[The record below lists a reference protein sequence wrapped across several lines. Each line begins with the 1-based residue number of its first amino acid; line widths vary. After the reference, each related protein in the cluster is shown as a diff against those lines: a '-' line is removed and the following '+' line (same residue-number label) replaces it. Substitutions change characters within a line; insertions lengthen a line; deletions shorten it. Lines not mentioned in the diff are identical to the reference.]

1 MKTITFLRHSK
12 SSWDT
17 NLEDIDRPLNDIGVK
32 KIKKVAK
39 LSNDQFSNCE
49 IIFSS
54 SANRAIHTSLIL
66 TRELSIESNKIR
78 IYEDLYTFNFK
89 VVFDFITKIEN
100 VTEWSKYVIDNFESI
115 SMVINNAGMACAIV
129 PIEALNAQQA
139 ENCIKFNVMGMFY
152 ISQAFLSSNDKYET
166 KCI

>member
-17 NLEDIDRPLNDIGVK
+17 ILEDIDRPLNEVGVK

-66 TRELSIESNKIR
+66 TRELSIKSDKIR
-78 IYEDLYTFNFK
+78 VCEDLYTFNFK

-100 VTEWSKYVIDNFESI
+100 IYSNIVLVGHNPAYTEISNHFSENKILNLPTARWFSMKFDSNTWSDILMLKS
-115 SMVINNAGMACAIV
+115 
-129 PIEALNAQQA
+129 
-139 ENCIKFNVMGMFY
+139 
-152 ISQAFLSSNDKYET
+152 LSKRRKKSN
-166 KCI
+166 

>member
-12 SSWDT
+12 SSWDN

-78 IYEDLYTFNFK
+78 ICEDLYTFNFK
-89 VVFDFITKIEN
+89 VVFDFITNIEN
-100 VTEWSKYVIDNFESI
+100 VYSNVVLVGHNPVYTEISNHFTENTILNLPTARWFSMKFDSNTWSDILMLKPI
-115 SMVINNAGMACAIV
+115 SYINNLKSG
-129 PIEALNAQQA
+129 
-139 ENCIKFNVMGMFY
+139 
-152 ISQAFLSSNDKYET
+152 T
-166 KCI
+166 

>member
-17 NLEDIDRPLNDIGVK
+17 ILEDIDRPLNDIGVK

-66 TRELSIESNKIR
+66 TRELSIKSDKIR
-78 IYEDLYTFNFK
+78 VCEDLYTFNFK
-89 VVFDFITKIEN
+89 IVFDFITKIEN
-100 VTEWSKYVIDNFESI
+100 IYSNVVLVGHNPAYTEISNHFSENKILNLPTARWFSMKFDSNTWSDILMLKPIYY
-115 SMVINNAGMACAIV
+115 INNLKSG
-129 PIEALNAQQA
+129 
-139 ENCIKFNVMGMFY
+139 
-152 ISQAFLSSNDKYET
+152 T
-166 KCI
+166 

>member
-12 SSWDT
+12 SSWDN

-66 TRELSIESNKIR
+66 TRELSIKSDKIR
-78 IYEDLYTFNFK
+78 VCEDLYTFNFK
-89 VVFDFITKIEN
+89 IVFDFITKIEN
-100 VTEWSKYVIDNFESI
+100 IYSNVVLVGHNPAYTEISNHFSENKILNLPTARWFSMKFDSNTWSDILMLRPI
-115 SMVINNAGMACAIV
+115 SYINNLKSG
-129 PIEALNAQQA
+129 
-139 ENCIKFNVMGMFY
+139 
-152 ISQAFLSSNDKYET
+152 T
-166 KCI
+166 

>member
-66 TRELSIESNKIR
+66 TRELSIKSDKIR
-78 IYEDLYTFNFK
+78 VCEDLYTFNFK

-100 VTEWSKYVIDNFESI
+100 VYSNVVLVGHNPAYTEISNHFSENKILNLPTARWFSMKFDSNTWSDILMLKPI
-115 SMVINNAGMACAIV
+115 SYINNLKSG
-129 PIEALNAQQA
+129 
-139 ENCIKFNVMGMFY
+139 
-152 ISQAFLSSNDKYET
+152 T
-166 KCI
+166 